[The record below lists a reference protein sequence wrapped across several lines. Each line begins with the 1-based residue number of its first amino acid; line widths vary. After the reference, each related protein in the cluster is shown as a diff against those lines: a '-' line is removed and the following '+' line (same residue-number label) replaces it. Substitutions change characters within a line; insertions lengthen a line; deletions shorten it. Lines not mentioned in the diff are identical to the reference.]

1 VCSGFFTAFFFSTNS
16 QQIELQRRKGEPIP
30 EGWAI
35 DSQGKMTRDADVAM
49 KGCLMP
55 LGGPEYTSG
64 YKGYGLAF
72 LVEIFCGISAGI
84 ILNQGRFLSNM
95 LISHHNNQAPLTGP
109 ISEDGWTLNDRPI

>member
-1 VCSGFFTAFFFSTNS
+1 MCSDLFTAFFFSNNS

-72 LVEIFCGISAGI
+72 LVEIFCGISAGF
-84 ILNQGRFLSNM
+84 ILNQGH
-95 LISHHNNQAPLTGP
+95 I
-109 ISEDGWTLNDRPI
+109 